1 MEKNPVITPNGISEA
16 TGINIRTIRLML
28 PHYPGAIR
36 LSGPEVNNPRL
47 GIREKRLDDF
57 LDWLARQPKE
67 APPKQRERTKTKRI
81 PVYIPSSGPIPY
93 RKGGS

>member
-1 MEKNPVITPNGISEA
+1 MEKNPVITPKGISEA
-16 TGINIRTIRLML
+16 TGIHIRTIYLML

-36 LSGPEVNNPRL
+36 LSGPAVNNPRL

-67 APPKQRERTKTKRI
+67 APPKERTKTRRI
-81 PVYIPSSGPIPY
+81 PTYIPATGGPIPY
-93 RKGGS
+93 RK